1 MKAKKPKKITSNMYA
16 KWGYLFIAP
25 FFIVFTLFTL
35 IPLLS
40 TFIYSFFESFMD
52 GFDQVGPNFV
62 GLQNYITLLTDSE
75 LYKYLW
81 NTFIIWIMG
90 FLPQIIISLL
100 LAVWFTDIRLKL
112 RGLQFWKTIVYMPN
126 LVMASAFGMLF
137 LTLFAANGPIISFL
151 IEAKAVPATFTIDSS
166 VWGTR
171 GVIAFI
177 NFLMWFGNTTLLLM
191 AGVMG
196 IDNEIYEAA
205 AIDGSGAFRTFF
217 KITMPLLMPIFIY
230 VFITSLIGGVQL
242 FDVAQIFTRG
252 NGNPNNTSKT
262 LIMYLYE
269 NLVPSKNYGKGGA
282 LSMLIFFLTLGLSSI
297 VFRYLVP
304 QTKGKG
310 DNKDKKKYHVMDVA
324 RKPKQADGE

>member
-126 LVMASAFGMLF
+126 LVMASAFRY
-137 LTLFAANGPIISFL
+137 
-151 IEAKAVPATFTIDSS
+151 AVFN
-166 VWGTR
+166 
-171 GVIAFI
+171 FI
-177 NFLMWFGNTTLLLM
+177 CRQ
-191 AGVMG
+191 
-196 IDNEIYEAA
+196 
-205 AIDGSGAFRTFF
+205 RT
-217 KITMPLLMPIFIY
+217 
-230 VFITSLIGGVQL
+230 
-242 FDVAQIFTRG
+242 DH
-252 NGNPNNTSKT
+252 
-262 LIMYLYE
+262 
-269 NLVPSKNYGKGGA
+269 
-282 LSMLIFFLTLGLSSI
+282 I
-297 VFRYLVP
+297 VF
-304 QTKGKG
+304 
-310 DNKDKKKYHVMDVA
+310 N
-324 RKPKQADGE
+324 